1 MFRNTYNSSNP
12 LRAFGL
18 RFRARIRPIVLPL
31 ALCLLA
37 VNLFYSAFRVS
48 EKVDPGSRHVV
59 RELQTIE
66 QETERIVGNWLE
78 TRNDTLFVQRL
89 WYGDLPAAWA
99 EKGVSLLLFRDSA
112 LVYWS
117 NYVYLPNINSFW
129 LTPSRTIRQIGSH
142 QVLTS
147 LQSRNGKSAVV
158 AIDLRDR
165 ETDRYNAEIFPE
177 QRIALLPASDSI
189 RARLVGA
196 ERIDTAGSSFYI
208 EAKTMQS
215 MPWWPELC
223 GWGAVLLL
231 CLYLKNIV
239 RRYTTRRNA
248 FLNAGVLLL
257 VYALLRIGL
266 YYAGIPNS
274 NGVLFNK
281 IYGLHNRVLGSLGD
295 LLLSYGM
302 FFVYTAYL
310 FQVRA
315 KLNWRYRRFARRG
328 RILVSLSVC
337 VLIALVVSIFHYAL
351 ILSIYSPKINMQIYD
366 IFDLSYTSAM
376 FYLLTVLF
384 VSIRLLLA
392 HTGLVLFGTRRLVLR
407 IIFTAALILLFLWPV
422 ENQIHRTGY
431 TLVVFFL
438 FAAGSDY
445 IRQRYKHYG
454 SFIISLVIFSAY
466 ISYFATQENRSA
478 QNNAQKLYARILAT
492 SPHDLA
498 IMSLEEN
505 TTGELSLDIR
515 FRDFTY
521 ARIKD
526 GQISFRHDNSNN
538 YQGLAARIT
547 PGRDTILTRNGQ
559 THLLYNY
566 YGQDG
571 RHGLLVISRKATTLL
586 DAVSLYAYIFLL
598 LFVLCGL
605 LLEIAGYTFNIQR
618 LGTRMTFK
626 IRAVVIG
633 VVLFA
638 MLAVT
643 CVIVNHTLTNFHAEQ
658 RRFVN
663 NNLQRLGTSIARYL
677 EHNPF
682 DGPSLQTWLAN
693 EQRDVNYSISVFGL
707 NGDLLATSIE
717 RQKYITRMN
726 SAAYRYLH
734 YLGRPFYATDI
745 DDSQYTS
752 AFAPIVSDGVLYG
765 YLNLQYYS
773 PSVNNSFLQHE
784 LLADILN
791 LFLIILCVAVIL
803 SEFLYRL
810 LAKPFNQL
818 HEAMGNISKMQK
830 IDAIGSGRKISDE
843 VGMLVEQYNTMI
855 DYLEESYRQLAR
867 SEREGAWREMA
878 RQVAHEIKNPLT
890 PMRLK
895 IQMLQ
900 RSMQRDDCD
909 ALKPKVESTLALLLD
924 QIDLLTKIASEFS
937 DFAKLGEGHPTRIDL
952 VPLVCNVAKLYSG
965 YEHIGVRLHFECGCN
980 WQDNGMAPGT
990 DGGDDASV
998 PLPVGHT
1005 RPPVWVTADPDH
1017 LTRVFVNICQNA
1029 VQAMAGQK
1037 QAWIDIDLRVTD
1049 GRARISFRDNGPGI
1063 PAEIREKIFLPNF
1076 TTKSSGSGLGQALSR
1091 KIVEL
1096 LGGHIGFTSI
1106 PGTGTTFTVDLPVDT
1121 AAETEPDA

>member
-1 MFRNTYNSSNP
+1 MSRNTYHSSNP

-18 RFRARIRPIVLPL
+18 RLRTRIRPLVLPL

-37 VNLFYSAFRVS
+37 LNLFYSVFMVR
-48 EKVDPGSRHVV
+48 EKVDPGSRHIIH
-59 RELQTIE
+59 ELQTIE
-66 QETERIVGNWLE
+66 QETGRIAENWLE
-78 TRNDTLFVQRL
+78 ARNDTLFVQRL
-89 WYGDLPAAWA
+89 WYDDLPASWT
-99 EKGVSLLLFRDSA
+99 EKGISLLLFHDST
-112 LVYWS
+112 LVFWS
-117 NYVYLPNINSFW
+117 NYVYLPNVNHFW
-129 LTPSRTIRQIGSH
+129 LTPSHTIRQIGSH

-147 LQSRNGKSAVV
+147 LQSRDGKSAVV

-165 ETDRYNAEIFPE
+165 DTDHYNSEIFPE

-196 ERIDTAGSSFYI
+196 ERIDTAGNSFYI

-215 MPWWPELC
+215 MPWWSELC
-223 GWGAVLLL
+223 GWGAALLL

-248 FLNAGVLLL
+248 FLNAGILLL
-257 VYALLRIGL
+257 IFALLRIGL

-295 LLLSYGM
+295 LLLSYGI

-315 KLNWRYRRFARRG
+315 KLNWRYRRFARLG
-328 RILVSLSVC
+328 RILASLSVC
-337 VLIALVVSIFHYAL
+337 LLTALVVSIFHYAL
-351 ILSIYSPKINMQIYD
+351 ILSIYSPKINLQIYD
-366 IFDLSYTSAM
+366 IFDLSYTSVM
-376 FYLLTVLF
+376 FYLLTTLF
-384 VSIRLLLA
+384 VSIQQLLA
-392 HTGLVLFGTRRLVLR
+392 HTGLVLFGTRKLALR
-407 IIFTAALILLFLWPV
+407 ILLTTALILLFLWPV

-438 FAAGSDY
+438 FAAGSGY
-445 IRQRYKHYG
+445 IRKRYKHYG
-454 SFIISLVIFSAY
+454 SFVISLVIFSTY
-466 ISYFATQENRSA
+466 IAYFATQENQSA

-498 IMSLEEN
+498 ITSLEEN

-682 DGPSLQTWLAN
+682 DGPSLQAWLTY

-717 RQKYITRMN
+717 RQQYVTRMN

-752 AFAPIVSDGVLYG
+752 AFAPIVSDGKLFG

-773 PSVNNSFLQHE
+773 PSVSNSFLQHE

-810 LAKPFNQL
+810 LTKPFNQL

-843 VGMLVEQYNTMI
+843 IGMLVEQYNTMI

-909 ALKPKVESTLALLLD
+909 ALRPKVESTLALLLD

-980 WQDNGMAPGT
+980 LRDNGMTSGP

-998 PLPVGHT
+998 TLPVGHT
-1005 RPPVWVTADPDH
+1005 HPPVWVTADSDH

-1029 VQAMAGQK
+1029 VQAMAGQR
-1037 QAWIDIDLRVTD
+1037 QGWIDIDLRVTD
-1049 GRARISFRDNGPGI
+1049 GRVRISFRDNGPGI
-1063 PAEIREKIFLPNF
+1063 PDEIREKIFLPNF
-1076 TTKSSGSGLGQALSR
+1076 TTKSSGSGLGLALSR

-1106 PGTGTTFTVDLPVDT
+1106 PGMGTTFTVDLPVDT
-1121 AAETEPDA
+1121 VAKTEQDA